1 MWPVSLPTIG
11 RVAGTN
17 LHQLHSPPPSFLSY
31 RWAKPIF
38 TVLLKGSGIASVIF
52 VFVFVLS
59 FFSPFETVTHYV
71 ALASLKFTM

>member
-17 LHQLHSPPPSFLSY
+17 LHQLLSPPPSFLSY

-38 TVLLKGSGIASVIF
+38 TVLLKGSGIASV

-59 FFSPFETVTHYV
+59 FFFPI
-71 ALASLKFTM
+71 